1 MKGGFYFS
9 INSTMLTVGVNAC
22 YKSSITKLNQVIFSL
37 FNSEMTM
44 ERFEFIDECQRLWR
58 TYSSD
63 CYYEQNIDLIQ
74 LAEDVEILIAL
85 DGDNMPIYQALT
97 SLKQRLLDVYK
108 SHLSIR
114 IVRVFQPHGVSYAR
128 NLILT
133 NATGKY
139 VKFCDDDDLSV
150 NINELIEIIVE
161 ANGSNEANEE
171 TDNADYIECCMTNLT
186 KNKQCPIYTGWFPS
200 NVIVRSDWIRQHKLY
215 FVNDIVGEDSIWRF
229 DLFHQIHLDAKVKV
243 IERSIYLIYFK
254 SFKTTND
261 DDDDRYDQMLNNV
274 FNHEIETFGKIPMNP
289 ALFEMV
295 SSLVYGKSY
304 PMKVSDWMLR
314 YPDKFEF
321 ADLLRDITKLH
332 NVIDNE
338 SWRFAP
344 IGDKILKIVESYYGT
359 RDVTLASKL
368 SKRYMIMKDGLT
380 DKNSPFMQIY
390 NRFIDT
396 FSSPHYFKT
405 YVHMMKKRDSCW
417 MKPKQQNIR
426 FHNIIEDINEP
437 VIKWSLKIEQIE
449 YITTNSIRDNI
460 NYEDRKFSFVPFS
473 CFLWCWLNSTTDA
486 EDDNI
491 KSDVDIGDND
501 SDASNDIL
509 TDDSDISSI
518 ANVELIDTTHNVDE
532 VNTNVEDEIN
542 TNDDTTIKSEYQTY
556 RLVTQII
563 WALMLVEIM
572 IITTIN

>member
-1 MKGGFYFS
+1 
-9 INSTMLTVGVNAC
+9 
-22 YKSSITKLNQVIFSL
+22 
-37 FNSEMTM
+37 
-44 ERFEFIDECQRLWR
+44 
-58 TYSSD
+58 
-63 CYYEQNIDLIQ
+63 
-74 LAEDVEILIAL
+74 
-85 DGDNMPIYQALT
+85 
-97 SLKQRLLDVYK
+97 
-108 SHLSIR
+108 
-114 IVRVFQPHGVSYAR
+114 
-128 NLILT
+128 
-133 NATGKY
+133 
-139 VKFCDDDDLSV
+139 
-150 NINELIEIIVE
+150 
-161 ANGSNEANEE
+161 
-171 TDNADYIECCMTNLT
+171 
-186 KNKQCPIYTGWFPS
+186 
-200 NVIVRSDWIRQHKLY
+200 
-215 FVNDIVGEDSIWRF
+215 
-229 DLFHQIHLDAKVKV
+229 
-243 IERSIYLIYFK
+243 
-254 SFKTTND
+254 
-261 DDDDRYDQMLNNV
+261 
-274 FNHEIETFGKIPMNP
+274 
-289 ALFEMV
+289 
-295 SSLVYGKSY
+295 
-304 PMKVSDWMLR
+304 MKVSDWMLR

-321 ADLLRDITKLH
+321 ADLLREITKLH

-359 RDVTLASKL
+359 HDVTLASKL

-486 EDDNI
+486 EDANV

-501 SDASNDIL
+501 SNDASGDII
-509 TDDSDISSI
+509 TDDSNAASI
-518 ANVELIDTTHNVDE
+518 ANVELIDNTHNVDD
-532 VNTNVEDEIN
+532 EDEIN
-542 TNDDTTIKSEYQTY
+542 TNDNDEIDANVDTAFKSEYQTY